1 VTLRLKYNIERKA
14 KEKRRKA
21 RRFARLH
28 PEMVMRESAARV
40 GGKIDGLGEEAVAA
54 AEMKKNAYESR

>member
-40 GGKIDGLGEEAVAA
+40 CG
-54 AEMKKNAYESR
+54 